1 MKQASDRQVRQTGR
15 QVGFWVSVGR
25 VWAWGIWFR
34 GSGGQFRVWAGL
46 GAQILGLDGWVVG

>member
-46 GAQILGLDGWVVG
+46 GAQILGLDG